1 MDETEAKVLF
11 FRLISDAREAERQ
24 KAFDALMGSDD
35 SRMQDVARIGNLVSK
50 VIAEKTGPSTLK
62 EALEIGESL
71 VQTSYWNGYF
81 ETCGQALLKK
91 GQSMEAG
98 EMSREILSWG
108 ISMMNRA
115 MGVSTPLSDESIA
128 MIREAKKTDA
138 ALSEKADAMIIAN
151 ESLAPR
157 YSALK
162 EERAHAPEKGK
173 KKRAGR

>member
-35 SRMQDVARIGNLVSK
+35 SRMQGVARIGNLVSK

-71 VQTSYWNGYF
+71 IQTSYWNGYF

-98 EMSREILSWG
+98 KGSREILGWG

-115 MGVSTPLSDESIA
+115 MGVSTPL
-128 MIREAKKTDA
+128 TDA
-138 ALSEKADAMIIAN
+138 ALSEKADTMIIAN